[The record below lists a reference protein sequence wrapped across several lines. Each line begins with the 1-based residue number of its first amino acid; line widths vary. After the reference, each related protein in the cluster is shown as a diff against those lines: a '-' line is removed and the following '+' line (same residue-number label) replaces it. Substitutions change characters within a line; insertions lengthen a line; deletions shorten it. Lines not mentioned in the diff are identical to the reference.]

1 MGKQVRAFI
10 SKHRFQLKM
19 IAAAIGVTRQRLHR
33 RLVGATAWTAPEV
46 VQFHGY
52 LETEGVAVDLGE
64 LTRMC
69 AADHGSE

>member
-1 MGKQVRAFI
+1 MGKRIKAFI
-10 SKHRFQLKM
+10 TKHRFQFKT
-19 IAAAIGVTRQRLHR
+19 IAAGIGIDVQLLNR
-33 RLVGATAWTAPEV
+33 RLSGETAWTAPEV

-52 LETEGVAVDLGE
+52 LETEGVTVDLGE